1 MQGSVGSAVGE
12 EMAAQGLLSNG
23 YRRGTLFDTGAA
35 SLREAAAA
43 RVAAHRSKRAG
54 AQAME
59 AAREEALREEH
70 ARARARCAARS
81 GERSRCRAG
90 AV

>member
-12 EMAAQGLLSNG
+12 EMATQGLLATG
-23 YRRGTLFDTGAA
+23 TDGGTLFDTGAA

-54 AQAME
+54 TQAME

-70 ARARARCAARS
+70 AGRGLSAMR
-81 GERSRCRAG
+81 GAG
-90 AV
+90 